1 VDGAVKSRHAECV
14 GDTKKYWDYRECCWV
29 PYDAGLEEAVVP
41 ARVAAEHA
49 DADDATAVETAR

>member
-1 VDGAVKSRHAECV
+1 MKSRHAERV

-29 PYDAGLEEAVVP
+29 PYDAGLDEAVVP
-41 ARVAAEHA
+41 ARVVADHA